1 MKKSKTSNLSIGIS
15 NFFQLPINV
24 ALVRI
29 LPFSVI
35 RIYLYILGAL
45 YFLVAYQQTI
55 RITKS
60 FNYVFQ
66 PNLKRPSSYLQFIKA
81 YAGVFEHYYEKLL
94 LGYKS
99 IQTISNYLGKRLV
112 PSFPDSFKERI
123 DNQQGCILV
132 TGHFGAVEFLPLASG
147 MLNIKIAMIVRF
159 KTEELRKA
167 LQKKAD
173 HYDVFVIDADKPN
186 VIKKAM
192 QAIKDGRVLITECDE
207 FSKWHPN
214 KKLSL
219 SVFGKRFQA
228 DRTLDFFYKKAKV
241 PAYLCLMKRENGN
254 YRMVIDPIADGKSPN
269 VSLAINA
276 WKRLEGYI
284 LNYPEQWYQ
293 WKSAY
298 SLLEKHILQGQ
309 TKEQQVMG
317 TLEPTVQH
325 SAH

>member
-1 MKKSKTSNLSIGIS
+1 MG
-15 NFFQLPINV
+15 V
-24 ALVRI
+24 
-29 LPFSVI
+29 
-35 RIYLYILGAL
+35 L
-45 YFLVAYQQTI
+45 YFLVAYQQTV
-55 RITKS
+55 RIGKC
-60 FNYVFQ
+60 FKYVLQ
-66 PNLKRPSSYLQFIKA
+66 PSLKRPSTYLQFIKA

-99 IQTISNYLGKRLV
+99 IPTISNFLDKRLLS
-112 PSFPDSFKERI
+112 SFPDSFKERI
-123 DNQQGCILV
+123 NNRQGCILV

-159 KTEELRKA
+159 KTEELRRA
-167 LQKKAD
+167 LQKKAN

-192 QAIKDGRVLITECDE
+192 KAIQDGRVLITECDE

-214 KKLSL
+214 KNLSL

-241 PAYLCLMKRENGN
+241 PAFLCLMKREKGN
-254 YRMVIDPIADGKSPN
+254 YRMVINPIADGKSPN

-276 WKRLEGYI
+276 WKQLERYI

-298 SLLEKHILQGQ
+298 SLLEKHILKGQ
-309 TKEQQVMG
+309 TKEQQDIG
-317 TLEPTVQH
+317 TMEPTISH

>member
-1 MKKSKTSNLSIGIS
+1 MKNRKALKPTIGIS
-15 NFFQLPINV
+15 NFFQLPFNV
-24 ALVRI
+24 ALVKI
-29 LPFSVI
+29 LPFSII
-35 RIYLYILGAL
+35 RIYMYILGVL
-45 YFLVAYQQTI
+45 YFVVAYQQTI
-55 RITKS
+55 RISRS

-66 PNLKRPSSYLQFIKA
+66 PNLKRPSTYLQFIKT
-81 YAGVFEHYYEKLL
+81 YGGVFEHYYEKLL

-99 IQTISNYLGKRLV
+99 IRTISNYLGKRLV
-112 PSFPDSFKERI
+112 SSFPDCFKERI
-123 DNQQGCILV
+123 NNRQGCILV

-159 KTEELRKA
+159 KTEELRRA

-173 HYDVFVIDADKPN
+173 HYDVYVIDADKPN

-192 QAIKDGRVLITECDE
+192 QAIQDGRVLITECDE

-219 SVFGKRFQA
+219 SVFGKRYQA
-228 DRTLDFFYKKAKV
+228 DRTLDFFYKKANV

-254 YRMVIDPIADGKSPN
+254 YRMVIDPIADGQSPN

-276 WKRLEGYI
+276 WKQLERYI
-284 LNYPEQWYQ
+284 LKYPEQWYQ

-298 SLLEKHILQGQ
+298 SLLEKHIVQGQ
-309 TKEQQVMG
+309 AKEQQVMG
-317 TLEPTVQH
+317 TMEPTIQH
-325 SAH
+325 SGH